1 MKNYLLIALFLALA
15 AFQANGEDTSF
26 DLYREQA
33 RASVAEHLHN
43 AKKLRSK
50 FQRPAVN
57 AIGNIVVIEA
67 SAKSGTMHAPNKFD
81 LSEKAIHFNRVAD
94 GTYETNV
101 SSATTINPSG
111 ELMQLQ
117 AGDVKSIPLSFSFPF
132 YGSMFK
138 TAFVHANGNLT
149 FAKAGKAPLGL
160 TDLELFQ
167 TFPRIAPLDLY
178 TLFSPA
184 DVFLQKNSNQATFT
198 WKIRSN
204 SDEIIF
210 QTTLT
215 RDGNITFQYG
225 RIPVDVIGL
234 TGISPGT
241 ANQALPQYVDFSR
254 GSVRTLRNAV
264 IESFSSSATVDPVAI
279 TKAFLSSQSDRFDM
293 LALFYSIKHP
303 GRPSFPGTGVDVIYQ
318 SNIKGIGRSLYN
330 YSKILG
336 TKGKLKAVASFF
348 DFESYPSDPLQFFQG
363 YSPDTGRTPL
373 WLVSHEI
380 GHLWL
385 ASVRIMENGVR
396 TTNLLADCCHW
407 SFTFDSDASFMHG
420 NDIRD
425 NSNGTFTTTD
435 VDRRFSLLDQYL
447 MGLIPASDV
456 PPMFYV
462 ANAVGVSTS
471 DYAKKNVTFSGTRVN
486 VDISQVIAAEGPRVP
501 ASNVSQRAFNVG
513 FVLIVDEG
521 RKPSQNELSKLE
533 RIRADWPAYFQGA
546 ASNRI
551 SVSSTLN
558 TE

>member
-1 MKNYLLIALFLALA
+1 MIAFVLLLPS
-15 AFQANGEDTSF
+15 FQLNAENNSF

-33 RASVAEHLHN
+33 RASVSQHVQN
-43 AKKLRSK
+43 AKKL
-50 FQRPAVN
+50 QRPSVN

-67 SAKSGTMHAPNKFD
+67 SVKSGTMHAPNKFD
-81 LSEKAIHFNRVAD
+81 LSGKSIGFNRATD
-94 GTYETNV
+94 GTYQTSISNAGSV
-101 SSATTINPSG
+101 NTSG
-111 ELMQLQ
+111 ELIQLQ
-117 AGDVKSIPLSFSFPF
+117 AGDVRSVLLGFSFPF
-132 YGSMFK
+132 YRSNFK
-138 TAFVHANGNLT
+138 TVYVHANGNLT
-149 FAKAGKAPLGL
+149 FAKAAKLPLGL
-160 TDLELFQ
+160 SDLELFHIS
-167 TFPRIAPLDLY
+167 PRIAPLDLY
-178 TLFSPA
+178 TLFSSA
-184 DVFLQKNSNQATFT
+184 DVYLQKTSSQVTFT
-198 WKIRSN
+198 WKIRAN

-210 QTTLT
+210 QTTLG
-215 RDGNITFQYG
+215 RDGNINFQYST
-225 RIPVDVIGL
+225 IAVDVIAV
-234 TGISPGT
+234 TGISPGP
-241 ANQALPQYVDFSR
+241 ASQALPQYVDFSR
-254 GSVRTLRNAV
+254 GTVSTSRNAA
-264 IESFSSSATVDPVAI
+264 IESFSSSSTVDPVAI
-279 TKAFLSSQSDRFDM
+279 AKAFLSSQSDRFDM

-318 SNIKGIGRSLYN
+318 SSIKGIGRSLYN

-348 DFESYPSDPLQFFQG
+348 DFESFPSDPLQFFQG

-385 ASVRIMENGVR
+385 ASVRIMENGLR
-396 TTNLLADCCHW
+396 TTNLLGDCCHW

-420 NDIRD
+420 NDIHD

-486 VDISQVIAAEGPRVP
+486 VDVNQVIAAEGPRVP
-501 ASNVSQRAFNVG
+501 ASNTSQRAFNVG
-513 FVLIVDEG
+513 FALIVDEG

-533 RIRADWPAYFQGA
+533 RIRSEWPAYFEEA

-551 SVSSTLN
+551 SVNTTLN
-558 TE
+558 PN